1 MKSLAFETSVS
12 QSLARIEQKLDISA
26 QKDKLIAALK
36 EVMYQADE
44 DTPQEY
50 RTTHFNAAMEE
61 ALELVGEYNAQ
72 HKPTEKGPWAR
83 KN

>member
-1 MKSLAFETSVS
+1 MKNLAFETSVS
-12 QSLARIEQKLDISA
+12 QSLARIEEKLDISA

-50 RTTHFNAAMEE
+50 RTAHFNAAMEE
-61 ALELVGEYNAQ
+61 ALELVEKYNAQ
-72 HKPTEKGPWAR
+72 HKPTEKGPWA
-83 KN
+83 K